1 MQKYVCALCGY
12 EYDPEVGDP
21 DSGIAPGTAFEDIPE
36 DWVCPVCGVGK
47 ENFQPAE
54 CTIRRIC
61 GLVWKDYTGPLFIFM
76 AGKDKTASREK
87 TIVMTG
93 IVGIVANVLLAS
105 FKALVGV
112 AVHSTAMVL
121 DAVNNFSDVLSSLVT
136 IIGTKIASRKPD
148 KKHPLGHGRVEYLAQ
163 MIIAALILYA
173 GITALWESIKKIIT
187 PVDPDH
193 SAVSLALISVAIVVK
208 IFLGLYVRKQG
219 KKAKSELLI
228 SSGTDALFDA
238 ILSTAVLISAIILLI
253 FKFNIEAYVS
263 VIIAVFILKAG
274 IEIIIEA
281 VDDMLGHRV
290 EVEYT
295 KKVKESVLSFDEVYG
310 AYDIVLHNYGPDRY
324 LGSVHIEVDDR
335 MTADK
340 IDSLTRNITQKVCED
355 TGIILTAVGIYSNN
369 SSNDRLMK
377 MRKDITELV
386 VDHKHIL
393 QLHGFY
399 VDEEKKRITFDV
411 VVDFDEQDREGL
423 LKHIVGDVK
432 NALPEYEVVVA
443 MDSDISD
450 Q

>member
-1 MQKYVCALCGY
+1 
-12 EYDPEVGDP
+12 
-21 DSGIAPGTAFEDIPE
+21 
-36 DWVCPVCGVGK
+36 
-47 ENFQPAE
+47 
-54 CTIRRIC
+54 
-61 GLVWKDYTGPLFIFM
+61 M

-340 IDSLTRNITQKVCED
+340 IDSLTRNITQKVFED
-355 TGIILTAVGIYSNN
+355 TGIFLTAVGIYSNN
-369 SSNDRLMK
+369 SSNESLMK

>member
-1 MQKYVCALCGY
+1 
-12 EYDPEVGDP
+12 
-21 DSGIAPGTAFEDIPE
+21 
-36 DWVCPVCGVGK
+36 
-47 ENFQPAE
+47 
-54 CTIRRIC
+54 
-61 GLVWKDYTGPLFIFM
+61 M
-76 AGKDKTASREK
+76 ADKDKTASREK
-87 TIVMTG
+87 TIVRTG
-93 IVGIVANVLLAS
+93 IIGIVANVLLAS

-173 GITALWESIKKIIT
+173 GITALWESVKKIIT
-187 PVDPDH
+187 PVDPEH
-193 SAVSLALISVAIVVK
+193 SAISLALISVAIVVK
-208 IFLGLYVRKQG
+208 IFLGLYVKKQG
-219 KKAKSELLI
+219 KKAKSDLLI

-263 VIIAVFILKAG
+263 VIIAIFILKAG
-274 IEIIIEA
+274 IEIIVEA

-295 KKVKESVLSFDEVYG
+295 KKVKESVLTFGEVFG

-324 LGSVHIEVDDR
+324 LGSVHIEIDDR

-340 IDSLTRNITQKVCED
+340 IDSLTRNITQKVYED

-369 SSNDRLMK
+369 SSNEQLMK

-423 LKHIVGDVK
+423 MKHIIGDVK

>member
-1 MQKYVCALCGY
+1 
-12 EYDPEVGDP
+12 
-21 DSGIAPGTAFEDIPE
+21 
-36 DWVCPVCGVGK
+36 
-47 ENFQPAE
+47 
-54 CTIRRIC
+54 
-61 GLVWKDYTGPLFIFM
+61 M
-76 AGKDKTASREK
+76 ADQTKIIDREK
-87 TIVMTG
+87 TIVRTG
-93 IVGIVANVLLAS
+93 IIGIVANILLAS

-112 AVHSTAMVL
+112 AIHSTAMVL
-121 DAVNNFSDVLSSLVT
+121 DAVNNFSDVLSSVVT

-173 GITALWESIKKIIT
+173 GITALWESIKKIID
-187 PVDPDH
+187 PVDPEH
-193 SAVSLALISVAIVVK
+193 SAVSLGIISVAIIVK
-208 IFLGLYVRKQG
+208 IFLGLYVKKQG
-219 KKAKSELLI
+219 KKAKSDLLI

-238 ILSTAVLISAIILLI
+238 ILSTAVLISAVILI
-253 FKFNIEAYVS
+253 FFKFNIEAYVS
-263 VIIAVFILKAG
+263 IIISLFILKAG
-274 IEIIIEA
+274 FGIIKEA

-290 EVEYT
+290 ETEYT
-295 KKVKESVLSFDEVYG
+295 KKVKETVTTFPEVYG

-324 LGSVHIEVDDR
+324 LGSVHIEVDDT

-340 IDSLTRNITQKVCED
+340 IDSLTRNITGKVYEE

-369 SSNDRLMK
+369 SSDERLMK

-411 VVDFDEQDREGL
+411 VVDFEEQDREGL
-423 LKHIVGDVK
+423 IAHIVGDVK
-432 NALPEYEVVVA
+432 EALPGYDVQVTI
-443 MDSDISD
+443 DNDISD

>member
-1 MQKYVCALCGY
+1 
-12 EYDPEVGDP
+12 
-21 DSGIAPGTAFEDIPE
+21 
-36 DWVCPVCGVGK
+36 
-47 ENFQPAE
+47 
-54 CTIRRIC
+54 
-61 GLVWKDYTGPLFIFM
+61 M
-76 AGKDKTASREK
+76 ADKDKTASREK
-87 TIVMTG
+87 TIVRTG
-93 IVGIVANVLLAS
+93 IIGIVANVLLAS

-173 GITALWESIKKIIT
+173 GITALWESVKKIIT
-187 PVDPDH
+187 PVDPEH
-193 SAVSLALISVAIVVK
+193 SAISLALISVAIVVK
-208 IFLGLYVRKQG
+208 IFLGLYVKKQG

-263 VIIAVFILKAG
+263 VIIAIFILKAG
-274 IEIIIEA
+274 IEIIVEA

-295 KKVKESVLSFDEVYG
+295 KKVKESVLTFDEVFG

-324 LGSVHIEVDDR
+324 LGSVHIEIDDR

-340 IDSLTRNITQKVCED
+340 IDSLTRNITQKVYED

-369 SSNDRLMK
+369 SSNEHLMK

-423 LKHIVGDVK
+423 MKHIIGDVK

>member
-1 MQKYVCALCGY
+1 
-12 EYDPEVGDP
+12 
-21 DSGIAPGTAFEDIPE
+21 
-36 DWVCPVCGVGK
+36 
-47 ENFQPAE
+47 
-54 CTIRRIC
+54 
-61 GLVWKDYTGPLFIFM
+61 M
-76 AGKDKTASREK
+76 ADKDKTASREK
-87 TIVMTG
+87 TIVRTG
-93 IVGIVANVLLAS
+93 IIGIVANVLLAS

-173 GITALWESIKKIIT
+173 GITALWESVKKIIT
-187 PVDPDH
+187 PVDPEH
-193 SAVSLALISVAIVVK
+193 SAISLALISVAIVVK
-208 IFLGLYVRKQG
+208 IFLGLYVKKQG
-219 KKAKSELLI
+219 KKAKSDLLI

-263 VIIAVFILKAG
+263 VIIAIFILKAG
-274 IEIIIEA
+274 IEIIVEA

-295 KKVKESVLSFDEVYG
+295 KKVKESVLTFDEVFG
-310 AYDIVLHNYGPDRY
+310 AYDIVLHNDGPDRY
-324 LGSVHIEVDDR
+324 LGSVHIEIDDR

-340 IDSLTRNITQKVCED
+340 IDSLTRNITQKVYED

-369 SSNDRLMK
+369 SSNERLMK

-423 LKHIVGDVK
+423 MKHIIGDVK

>member
-1 MQKYVCALCGY
+1 MA
-12 EYDPEVGDP
+12 
-21 DSGIAPGTAFEDIPE
+21 DI
-36 DWVCPVCGVGK
+36 
-47 ENFQPAE
+47 
-54 CTIRRIC
+54 
-61 GLVWKDYTGPLFIFM
+61 
-76 AGKDKTASREK
+76 DKTESREK
-87 TIVMTG
+87 TIVRTG
-93 IVGIVANVLLAS
+93 IVGIVANVLLAT

-136 IIGTKIASRKPD
+136 IIGTKIASKKPD

-193 SAVSLALISVAIVVK
+193 SALSLALISVAIVVK
-208 IFLGLYVRKQG
+208 IFLGLFVRKQG
-219 KKAKSELLI
+219 KKAKSDLLI

-238 ILSTAVLISAIILLI
+238 ILSTAVLISAVILLI

-263 VIIAVFILKAG
+263 VIIAIFILKAG
-274 IEIIIEA
+274 FEIIREA

-290 EVEYT
+290 EGEYT
-295 KKVKESVLSFDEVYG
+295 KKVKESVLTVEEVSG

-324 LGSVHIEVDDR
+324 LGSLHIEVDDR

-340 IDSLTRNITQKVCED
+340 IDSLTRKITQKVYDD

-369 SSNDRLMK
+369 SSNERLMK

-399 VDEEKKRITFDV
+399 VDEEAKRITFDV

-423 LKHIVGDVK
+423 MNHIIGDVK
-432 NALPEYEVVVA
+432 NALPGYEVVVA
-443 MDSDISD
+443 LDSDISD

>member
-1 MQKYVCALCGY
+1 
-12 EYDPEVGDP
+12 
-21 DSGIAPGTAFEDIPE
+21 
-36 DWVCPVCGVGK
+36 
-47 ENFQPAE
+47 
-54 CTIRRIC
+54 
-61 GLVWKDYTGPLFIFM
+61 M
-76 AGKDKTASREK
+76 A
-87 TIVMTG
+87 I
-93 IVGIVANVLLAS
+93 
-105 FKALVGV
+105 
-112 AVHSTAMVL
+112 
-121 DAVNNFSDVLSSLVT
+121 
-136 IIGTKIASRKPD
+136 
-148 KKHPLGHGRVEYLAQ
+148 AQ

-173 GITALWESIKKIIT
+173 GITALWESVKKIIT
-187 PVDPDH
+187 PVDPEH

-208 IFLGLYVRKQG
+208 IFLGLYVKKQG
-219 KKAKSELLI
+219 KKAKSDLLI

-263 VIIAVFILKAG
+263 VIIAIFILKAG
-274 IEIIIEA
+274 MEIIVEA

-295 KKVKESVLSFDEVYG
+295 KKVKESVLTFDEVFG

-324 LGSVHIEVDDR
+324 LGSVHIEIDDR

-340 IDSLTRNITQKVCED
+340 IDSLTRNITQKVYED

-369 SSNDRLMK
+369 SSNEHLMK

-423 LKHIVGDVK
+423 MKHIIGDVK

>member
-1 MQKYVCALCGY
+1 
-12 EYDPEVGDP
+12 
-21 DSGIAPGTAFEDIPE
+21 
-36 DWVCPVCGVGK
+36 
-47 ENFQPAE
+47 
-54 CTIRRIC
+54 
-61 GLVWKDYTGPLFIFM
+61 M
-76 AGKDKTASREK
+76 ADKDKTASREK
-87 TIVMTG
+87 TIVRTG
-93 IVGIVANVLLAS
+93 IIGIVANVLLAS

-173 GITALWESIKKIIT
+173 GITALWESVKKIIT
-187 PVDPDH
+187 PVDPEH
-193 SAVSLALISVAIVVK
+193 SAISLALISVAIVVK
-208 IFLGLYVRKQG
+208 IFLGLYVKKQG
-219 KKAKSELLI
+219 KKAKSDLLI

-263 VIIAVFILKAG
+263 VIIAIFILKAG
-274 IEIIIEA
+274 IEIIVEA

-295 KKVKESVLSFDEVYG
+295 KKVKESVLTFDEVFG

-324 LGSVHIEVDDR
+324 LGSVHIEIDDR
-335 MTADK
+335 MTA
-340 IDSLTRNITQKVCED
+340 
-355 TGIILTAVGIYSNN
+355 
-369 SSNDRLMK
+369 LMK

-423 LKHIVGDVK
+423 MKHIIGDVK

>member
-1 MQKYVCALCGY
+1 
-12 EYDPEVGDP
+12 
-21 DSGIAPGTAFEDIPE
+21 
-36 DWVCPVCGVGK
+36 
-47 ENFQPAE
+47 
-54 CTIRRIC
+54 
-61 GLVWKDYTGPLFIFM
+61 M
-76 AGKDKTASREK
+76 ADKDKTASREK
-87 TIVMTG
+87 TIVRTG
-93 IVGIVANVLLAS
+93 IIGIVANVLLAS

-148 KKHPLGHGRVEYLAQ
+148 KKHPLGHGRVEYLTA
-163 MIIAALILYA
+163 MIIAVIVLYAALILYA
-173 GITALWESIKKIIT
+173 GITALWESVKKIIS
-187 PVDPDH
+187 PVDPEH

-208 IFLGLYVRKQG
+208 IFLGLYVKKQG
-219 KKAKSELLI
+219 KKAKSDLLI

-263 VIIAVFILKAG
+263 VIIAIFILKAG
-274 IEIIIEA
+274 IEIIVEA

-295 KKVKESVLSFDEVYG
+295 KKVKESVLTFDEVFG

-324 LGSVHIEVDDR
+324 LGSVHIEIDDR

-340 IDSLTRNITQKVCED
+340 IDSLTRNITQKVYED

-369 SSNDRLMK
+369 SSNEHLMK

-423 LKHIVGDVK
+423 MKHIIGDVK

-443 MDSDISD
+443 LDSDISD

>member
-1 MQKYVCALCGY
+1 
-12 EYDPEVGDP
+12 
-21 DSGIAPGTAFEDIPE
+21 
-36 DWVCPVCGVGK
+36 
-47 ENFQPAE
+47 
-54 CTIRRIC
+54 
-61 GLVWKDYTGPLFIFM
+61 M
-76 AGKDKTASREK
+76 ADKDKTASREK
-87 TIVMTG
+87 TIVRTG
-93 IVGIVANVLLAS
+93 IIGIVANVLLAS

-173 GITALWESIKKIIT
+173 GITALWESVKKIIS
-187 PVDPDH
+187 PVDPEH

-208 IFLGLYVRKQG
+208 IFLGLYVKKQG
-219 KKAKSELLI
+219 KKAKSDLLI

-263 VIIAVFILKAG
+263 VIIAIFILKAG
-274 IEIIIEA
+274 IEIIVEA

-295 KKVKESVLSFDEVYG
+295 KKVKESVLTFDEVFG

-324 LGSVHIEVDDR
+324 LGSVHIEIDDR

-340 IDSLTRNITQKVCED
+340 IDSLTRNITQKVYED

-369 SSNDRLMK
+369 SSNEHLMK

-423 LKHIVGDVK
+423 MKHIIGDVK

-443 MDSDISD
+443 MDSDIRRL
-450 Q
+450 